1 MKVQFLYFKSCPYA
15 EPALNL
21 LKEVLKE
28 KKIEIEVEIVEIKTK
43 DEAEKYCF
51 LGSPTI
57 QINGLDI
64 EKERRNDL
72 PVMGCRV
79 YKTKDGYSGVPPKE
93 MIEKAIEE
101 AITSR
106 NKKNGRGIT

>member
-1 MKVQFLYFKSCPYA
+1 MKIRFLYFKGCPNV

-28 KKIEIEVEIVEIKTK
+28 KGIEEEIEIIEVKSEEEAIK
-43 DEAEKYCF
+43 YRF

-64 EKERRNDL
+64 ERERRNDF
-72 PVMGCRV
+72 PTMGCRI
-79 YKTKDGYSGVPPKE
+79 YKTKNGYSGIPPKE
-93 MIEKAIEE
+93 LIEKAIDE
-101 AITSR
+101 AM
-106 NKKNGRGIT
+106 NL